1 MRLVLRIIA
10 YAVFTLLIVFSFILA
25 NRAMEANVEADK
37 FMGIYE

>member
-25 NRAMEANVEADK
+25 NRAMEANIEGDRFIGVTE
-37 FMGIYE
+37 